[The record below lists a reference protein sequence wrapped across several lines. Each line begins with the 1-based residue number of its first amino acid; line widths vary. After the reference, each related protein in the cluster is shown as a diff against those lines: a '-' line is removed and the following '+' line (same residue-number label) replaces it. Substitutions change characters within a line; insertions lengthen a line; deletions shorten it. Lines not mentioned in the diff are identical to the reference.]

1 VCIDARRTIAVHQAR
16 LAQSAHVCT
25 RFSFDRRGP
34 LPIGAYEALIY
45 RQTAHTKGVKP
56 NELAVQLPTKFRLAI
71 NLKTAGRSATM

>member
-1 VCIDARRTIAVHQAR
+1 MFAHAFHSIVVGRSPSARTKR
-16 LAQSAHVCT
+16 
-25 RFSFDRRGP
+25 
-34 LPIGAYEALIY
+34 ALIY